1 MPELLDIYL
10 IKKKEEKKDLQRL
23 LLMVSEQTHIHE
35 FNNHQSFCIFQIH
48 VYGNLVHIQVH
59 GIWGCCNPYL
69 FFLLLFFFFGFFL
82 IFCSISF
89 SFQEHPK
96 CWSVLNG
103 SFSLSFVIIFRNFI

>member
-69 FFLLLFFFFGFFL
+69 FFFVVVVFFFWFFSHFLFYFLL
-82 IFCSISF
+82 IPRTSKMLECA
-89 SFQEHPK
+89 
-96 CWSVLNG
+96 
-103 SFSLSFVIIFRNFI
+103 